1 MTTTPGYVY
10 LIQAGETDLYK
21 IGLTTRQP
29 EERLRELNGKQS
41 PYPLTL
47 AHYIYVGDVNEVERY
62 LHEECREYHHH
73 NEWFKIPAELIPEL
87 IGLMNKCQVQVQ
99 PEETAYQSYYGGS
112 TSNDPVNVIAVIFA
126 VALAFL
132 GLVQCSKM
140 ANPKYA
146 NCISNQGG
154 STCERL
160 LQK

>member
-1 MTTTPGYVY
+1 MTATAGYIY

-47 AHYIYVGDVNEVERY
+47 THYIHVGDVNEVERY
-62 LHEECREYHHH
+62 LHEECKEYHHH

-87 IGLMNKCQVQVQ
+87 IGLMDKCQVQVQ
-99 PEETAYQSYYGGS
+99 PEETVYQSYSGS
-112 TSNDPVNVIAVIFA
+112 TSNDSLPSAIGVILTV
-126 VALAFL
+126 VVVFL

-146 NCISNQGG
+146 DCISNQGG
-154 STCERL
+154 SACNRL
-160 LQK
+160 LAK